1 MKEIDLEKNSGGQF
15 VNLKRAMNAKL
26 AALDKENMLIP
37 NQIFE
42 EERTDMRLKETLAR
56 MRDDNDLNID
66 RIRSMNEEE
75 LEIL

>member
-1 MKEIDLEKNSGGQF
+1 
-15 VNLKRAMNAKL
+15 MNAKL

-75 LEIL
+75 LETL